1 MKRKIVKKYLLI
13 ISGTVSLLLGVI
25 GIVIPVLPT
34 TPFLLLSTFCY
45 LHSSKSLYNWLI
57 NNKIFGK
64 YIYNYVNFKAIKK
77 NTKIGAIIFL
87 WISLG
92 ISFYLVD
99 QIQVKILLLFI
110 GICVNIHIYRL
121 KTIPK

>member
-77 NTKIGAIIFL
+77 NTKIGAVYFVDFP
-87 WISLG
+87 WV
-92 ISFYLVD
+92 SF
-99 QIQVKILLLFI
+99 I
-110 GICVNIHIYRL
+110 
-121 KTIPK
+121 